1 MDVLIDLIDIL
12 VCRETG
18 VDHDLLLLY
27 AARKSDQGRR

>member
-1 MDVLIDLIDIL
+1 MNLLVDLVDIL
-12 VCRETG
+12 VRSEAG